1 MAPQTANIQ
10 RKRRACGPKTRT
22 GCFTCK
28 IRRVKCD
35 EAKPACN
42 RCSSTGRK
50 CDGFPQDASSSSN
63 DGGSP
68 GISTKRISTKVPG
81 SAQEKRG
88 FHYFIQQTAPE
99 LCGFYNTGFWESLVL
114 QTSAAEPALRHSVIA
129 IGAIHEEFAAK
140 RVEQGPGVQSE
151 GSAFATNQYTKAIG
165 HLRRSLATGKQK
177 PLTAL
182 MSCILFVCFDS
193 LRGYFESAMV
203 HLQSGLRILRDMTRT
218 PDIEHIIDNIIS
230 PLFLRLSV
238 QSILYV
244 DTRDPED
251 RHNFA
256 TELTLVCHTKEGVP
270 ETFETL
276 EEARSCLMEGADGLF
291 RMFYLTDGRKPMI
304 SQPAEAFNMF
314 EKYSAQLR
322 DWNLAYEKFM
332 NSHSH
337 SFSSKQIRG
346 AALLKIHHM
355 TAYIMAACTPSI
367 DDFRCMGEAIN
378 CPTTFTKFTNE
389 FITIINLCR
398 SLITTAEQD
407 ARNGITPL
415 TFSTDLG
422 LIGPLYYV
430 AGKCRIP
437 QIREEAVELLGRCP
451 RREGMWDSVAASN
464 LVQELWQVEAQHNA
478 LQNGAPNEVSLHVP
492 LHEVLDLV
500 FYDGGK
506 WEWQW
511 KWQDTAPLSPTRG
524 DFYGVNRVGRLGVEK
539 TQHVNWVHRLED
551 QSPFQGTS
559 FMLNDYGL
567 SSSASPA
574 SSYSNMG

>member
-1 MAPQTANIQ
+1 MVAQTAPIQ
-10 RKRRACGPKTRT
+10 RRRRACGPKTRT

-68 GISTKRISTKVPG
+68 DILTKRISTKVPG

-88 FHYFIQQTAPE
+88 FHYFIEKTAPE
-99 LCGFYNTGFWESLVL
+99 LCGFYNTGFWEYLIL
-114 QTSAAEPALRHSVIA
+114 QTSAVEPALRHSVIA
-129 IGAIHEEFAAK
+129 IGAVHEEFATK
-140 RVEQGPGVQSE
+140 RLDQGPGLPPSE
-151 GSAFATNQYTKAIG
+151 GFTFATNQYTKAIG

-203 HLQSGLRILRDMTRT
+203 HLQSGLRILRDMNRT
-218 PDIEHIIDNIIS
+218 TDVKHVIENIIS

-244 DTRDPED
+244 DTRNPED
-251 RHNFA
+251 RYNFA
-256 TELTLVCHTKEGVP
+256 TELTHVCHRNGRVP

-291 RMFYLTDGRKPMI
+291 RMFYLTDGSKPAI
-304 SQPAEAFNMF
+304 SQPPEAFTMF

-322 DWNLAYEKFM
+322 DWNLAYENFM

-346 AALLKIHHM
+346 AALLKIHHT
-355 TAYIMAACTPSI
+355 TAYVMAACNPSI
-367 DDFRCMGEAIN
+367 DDCRSMSEALN
-378 CPTTFTKFTNE
+378 CPTTFAKFSKE
-389 FITIINLCR
+389 FVTIINLSR

-437 QIREEAVELLGRCP
+437 HIKEEAVQLLGRCP
-451 RREGMWDSVAASN
+451 RKEGMWDSVAASN
-464 LVQELWQVEAQHNA
+464 LVQELWEVEARHNA
-478 LQNGAPNEVSLHVP
+478 LQNGRPDEISLHVP

-506 WEWQW
+506 WEWKW
-511 KWQDTAPLSPTRG
+511 KDSAPSSSTRG
-524 DFYGVNRVGRLGVEK
+524 NLHGINRVGRLGLEK
-539 TQHVNWVHRLED
+539 TQHVNWVHTLED
-551 QSPFQGTS
+551 QSLFHGM
-559 FMLNDYGL
+559 FMLDNYG
-567 SSSASPA
+567 SSDSASPA
-574 SSYSNMG
+574 SSYIYMG

>member
-1 MAPQTANIQ
+1 MVAQIIQ
-10 RKRRACGPKTRT
+10 QRRRRTCGPKTRT

-63 DGGSP
+63 DGDSP
-68 GISTKRISTKVPG
+68 DILTKQISTKVPG

-99 LCGFYNTGFWESLVL
+99 LCGFYNTGFWEYLVL

-129 IGAIHEEFAAK
+129 IGAVHEEFSAK
-140 RVEQGPGVQSE
+140 RLEQGSGLQGE
-151 GSAFATNQYTKAIG
+151 GLAFATNQYTKAIG
-165 HLRRSLATGKQK
+165 HLRRSLSTGKQK

-218 PDIEHIIDNIIS
+218 TDVKHIIENIIS

-251 RHNFA
+251 RYNFA
-256 TELTLVCHTKEGVP
+256 TELTHVCHRNRAIP

-276 EEARSCLMEGADGLF
+276 EEARCYLMESAEGLF
-291 RMFYLTDGRKPMI
+291 RMFYLTDGRKPFI
-304 SQPAEAFNMF
+304 SQPPEAFTMY

-322 DWNLAYEKFM
+322 DWNLAYENFM
-332 NSHSH
+332 NAHSH
-337 SFSSKQIRG
+337 SFNSKQIRG
-346 AALLKIHHM
+346 AALLKIHHT
-355 TAYIMAACTPSI
+355 TAYVMAACNPSI
-367 DDFRCMGEAIN
+367 DDCRSMGEALN
-378 CPTTFTKFTNE
+378 CPTTFTKFTKE
-389 FITIINLCR
+389 FMTVINLSR

-437 QIREEAVELLGRCP
+437 HIREEAVELLGRCP
-451 RREGMWDSVAASN
+451 RKEGMWDSVATTN
-464 LVQELWQVEAQHNA
+464 LVRELWEVEERHNA
-478 LQNGAPNEVSLHVP
+478 LQNA
-492 LHEVLDLV
+492 
-500 FYDGGK
+500 
-506 WEWQW
+506 
-511 KWQDTAPLSPTRG
+511 R
-524 DFYGVNRVGRLGVEK
+524 R
-539 TQHVNWVHRLED
+539 
-551 QSPFQGTS
+551 
-559 FMLNDYGL
+559 
-567 SSSASPA
+567 
-574 SSYSNMG
+574 